1 MSMLK
6 SKELK
11 ESDKNNWTVYLHR
24 NRINNKM
31 YVGITS
37 RNPETRW
44 QNGTAYKRNPHFNS
58 AIQKYGWDSFDHII
72 LHSCLSAD
80 EARQYETLYITQ
92 LNLCDKNYGYNMTL
106 GGEGITGYTFTD
118 EQKKRMSENNK
129 GERNPCYGRKG
140 SSHPMFGK
148 RGTNN
153 PNYGRKATEEQR
165 RNMSIGRKG
174 MKFSES
180 HIQHMKDSAK
190 RGGAHHGSVSVTM
203 CSMNGEIIKHFTSVA
218 EASEYSGANPSNI
231 VKCCKNKI
239 KSSMGYVWKYNFDA
253 LIVKS

>member
-1 MSMLK
+1 
-6 SKELK
+6 
-11 ESDKNNWTVYLHR
+11 
-24 NRINNKM
+24 M

-37 RNPETRW
+37 RQPELRW

-58 AIQKYGWDSFDHII
+58 AIQKYGWNSFDHII
-72 LHSCLSAD
+72 LHTNLSAD
-80 EARQYETLYITQ
+80 KARQYETLYITQ

-129 GERNPCYGRKG
+129 GERNPCYGRSG
-140 SSHPMFGK
+140 ASHPMFGR
-148 RGTNN
+148 RGSDN
-153 PNYGRKATEEQR
+153 PNFGRKATESQR
-165 RNMSIGRKG
+165 LNMSVSRKG
-174 MKFSES
+174 MKFSDS

-190 RGGAHHGSVSVTM
+190 RGGAHHGSVAVVM
-203 CSMNGEIIKHFTSVA
+203 CSTSGEIIKRFTSVA

-239 KSSMGYVWKYNFDA
+239 KSSMGYVWKYNSDT
-253 LIVKS
+253 LIVKN